1 MGVVDDA
8 PSLFAVVAGE
18 FGVGISGLYRATLVV
33 LIYHLGAIES
43 SYDIT
48 FIISGALSG
57 VLEQVGRGPS
67 LGFSELVMSLER
79 LEPLLPF
86 LKDFIYVVGS
96 MGL

>member
-1 MGVVDDA
+1 M
-8 PSLFAVVAGE
+8 FAVVAGE

-33 LIYHLGAIES
+33 LIYLLGSIDS

-48 FIISGALSG
+48 FVISGALSG
-57 VLEQVGRGPS
+57 VLERVERGPL
-67 LGFSELVMSLER
+67 LGLSELVMSLER